1 MRGLGDLTGRVRPHR
16 ARRQMRRRRLAA
28 HVVDDQLMPA
38 LFLLQIGRHAGAH
51 GAEPDESDLH
61 AFFSSKTCLTT
72 FAADIAVGQP
82 E

>member
-28 HVVDDQLMPA
+28 HVVHHQLMPA
-38 LFLLQIGRHAGAH
+38 LLLQIGRHAGAH
-51 GAEPDESDLH
+51 GAEPDEPDLH

-72 FAADIAVGQP
+72 FAADIALGQP